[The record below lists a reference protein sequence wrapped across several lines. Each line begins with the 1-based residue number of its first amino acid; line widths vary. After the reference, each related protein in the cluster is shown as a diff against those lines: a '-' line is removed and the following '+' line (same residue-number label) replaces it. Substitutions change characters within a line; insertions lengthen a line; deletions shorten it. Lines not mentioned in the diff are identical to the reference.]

1 MQASQT
7 PSIVALSRE
16 IAAATQLPRGYTPS
30 QVAQLSMV
38 VRALQANDQAAAVT
52 LWRSFVAAAFR
63 SSTDDRLSSTIMYV
77 LRASM
82 ARTGLP
88 ALSLVGDALGDD
100 AQLANVD
107 LQNILQKQQQV
118 LQMLSNIS
126 KMLNDTALAVIRK
139 IGG

>member
-38 VRALQANDQAAAVT
+38 VRALQVNDQAAAAT
-52 LWRSFVAAAFR
+52 LWRSFVTAAFR
-63 SSTDDRLSSTIMYV
+63 SSSDDRLSPTIMYV

-82 ARTGLP
+82 VRTGLP
-88 ALSLVGDALGDD
+88 TLSLVGDPLGDD

-118 LQMLSNIS
+118 LQMLSNLS
-126 KMLNDTALAVIRK
+126 KMLNDTAMAVIRK
-139 IGG
+139 LGG